1 MKKRMVMAGLLCVL
15 VCMCGCS
22 SNRILSPLSTSNTT
36 KYTAN
41 YNITMQFTQNPDAK
55 EAPLYTVQ
63 MGMAMDFEQI
73 GSDTNVISF
82 QSKIN
87 SLNIKTEGQGDRLE
101 YDSTQPTHAPTLF
114 DSLIGTVLTFD
125 TDKGGRILNINGFD
139 QVEKLAQKGTG
150 GENAEIAQILYSIL
164 LGPDSFKSYFSNLTG
179 IYPED
184 TTIEK
189 GETWEKSY
197 TPTSPIPL
205 TINTAYTYSGISTD
219 DNIVVTSESTV
230 IAPAEHKIETPQLNG
245 TLRELNATYAGKYLI
260 AENGGFAQS
269 GTTDQT
275 ISASFVTGNESEGET
290 ATPVRL
296 SMKTAFVVN
305 KTGVSPT
312 STPTK

>member
-1 MKKRMVMAGLLCVL
+1 MKKRMVMASLLCAL
-15 VCMCGCS
+15 VFMCGCS

-63 MGMAMDFEQI
+63 MGMAMDFEQV
-73 GSDTNVISF
+73 GSDTNAISF

-87 SLNIKTEGQGDRLE
+87 SLNIKTEGLGERLE
-101 YDSTQPTHAPTLF
+101 YDSTQPTHTPMLF
-114 DSLIGTVLTFD
+114 DSLVGAVLTFD
-125 TDKGGRILNINGFD
+125 TDKGGRILSINGFD
-139 QVEKLAQKGTG
+139 QVEKKKRTG
-150 GENAEIAQILYSIL
+150 GENTEIAQVLYSIL
-164 LGPDSFKSYFSNLTG
+164 LGPDSFKNYFSNLTG

-189 GETWEKSY
+189 GETWEKSFM
-197 TPTSPIPL
+197 PTSPIPL
-205 TINTAYTYSGISTD
+205 TINTAYTYSVISTD

-230 IAPAEHKIETPQLNG
+230 IAPSEHKINTPWLNG